1 MVNDEAGV
9 YGVRKIGQVTL
20 AGTLVLC
27 GAAACSAEEDL
38 PSPPTPAAATESAS
52 PEQVVGR
59 QPIRVELDPARVS
72 AEGRTRSIRIRAY
85 CPVPQ
90 GGTEHRATARSEAFT
105 GVVTLVPPTGAQE
118 GGGTPAAPVVTG
130 SAVLRRDVNP
140 GRYPVEVRCE
150 GTNDSGTAR
159 LTVTRPRPTPTPTP
173 TRTYPTR
180 APHAGGGGTAA
191 SGPADEQGIP
201 LPLTGLGV
209 AALVAGGVVFARRR
223 FG

>member
-1 MVNDEAGV
+1 VVNDEAGV

-20 AGTLVLC
+20 AGALLLG
-27 GAAACSAEEDL
+27 GAAACSAEADTS
-38 PSPPTPAAATESAS
+38 SPPTPAAATESAS
-52 PEQVVGR
+52 PSQAVSR
-59 QPIRVELDPARVS
+59 QPIRVELDPARIT
-72 AEGRTRSIRIRAY
+72 ADGRNRSIRIRAY

-105 GVVTLVPPTGAQE
+105 GVVTLVPPAAAQE

-130 SAVLRRDVNP
+130 SGVVRRDVNP
-140 GRYPVEVRCE
+140 GRYAVEVRCE
-150 GTNDSGTAR
+150 GTNDSGSAR
-159 LTVTRPRPTPTPTP
+159 LTVVRPRRTPTPTP

-191 SGPADEQGIP
+191 NGPADEQGVP
-201 LPLTGLGV
+201 LPLTGLAV
-209 AALVAGGVVFARRR
+209 AALVAGGVVLARRK